1 MADAALYYE
10 THMHTPLCQHAV
22 GEPEAYAAA
31 AAARGL
37 KGVIVT
43 CHNPLPDGMEASTR
57 MRLDQFDTYLGMVRR
72 ARGAMAGTADVRLGM
87 ECDYLP
93 GMESWLEQQ
102 LSWAAF
108 DYVLGSVHPHL
119 GTYRKA
125 YGSDDPE
132 AYQRTYFGHLA
143 DAAETGL
150 FDALAHPDL
159 VKNVTSS
166 AWRLDRIIDH
176 VRACLDRIA
185 ASGCALE
192 LNTSGLNKTV
202 AEMNPGEALLREA
215 WQRDIPIVI
224 GGDAHK
230 PERVG
235 DRFEQALDT
244 LERVGYRKVSLFL
257 GRERTEHDLEVVRR
271 SLLRP
276 LVADLEEA

>member
-1 MADAALYYE
+1 
-10 THMHTPLCQHAV
+10 MHTPLCHHAV
-22 GEPEAYAAA
+22 GEPEAYAAV

-37 KGVIVT
+37 NGIIVT
-43 CHNPLPDGMEASTR
+43 CHNPLPDGLEGSTR
-57 MRLDQFDTYLGMVRR
+57 MRLDQFDEYLGMVQR
-72 ARGAMAGTADVRLGM
+72 AREAMAGRADVRLGM

-93 GMESWLEQQ
+93 GMEGWLQTQ
-102 LSWAAF
+102 LASAPF

-119 GTYRKA
+119 SAYKKA
-125 YGSDDPE
+125 YWSDDAE
-132 AYQRTYFGHLA
+132 TYQRTYFGHLA

-159 VKNVTSS
+159 VKNVTSGS
-166 AWRLDRIIDH
+166 WRLERIIDH

-202 AEMNPGEALLREA
+202 AEMNPGHELLREA
-215 WQRDIPIVI
+215 RLRDIPIVI

-235 DRFEQALDT
+235 DRFEEALDT

-257 GRERTEHDLEVVRR
+257 GRERREHDIEAVRR
-271 SLLRP
+271 SLRGP
-276 LVADLEEA
+276 LVADLREA